1 MTRADRRA
9 PVSYKL
15 SRKAEEDIAR
25 VYIAVARL
33 FGPRQAAAYHA
44 GLEQMFTI
52 LAEHPR
58 LACERDE
65 ITPPVR
71 VHPYRSHI
79 VIYVI
84 DGDDILIV
92 RVRHGREDWDST
104 V

>member
-1 MTRADRRA
+1 MRRANKQA

-25 VYIAVARL
+25 VYVEGARL

-44 GLEQMFTI
+44 GLEQMFTV

-58 LACERDE
+58 LARERDE

-84 DGDDILIV
+84 EGDDILVV